1 MKQILACI
9 KFIFSSSMW
18 KINLL
23 ALTFITLLCTI
34 SEWYLLGVDYNKSI
48 KFNLDSSNFK
58 DGKLG
63 IKQRP
68 LESIPRLRI
77 GFYTFIFI
85 FLLARLAIMFYMN
98 GLLINSKKDRA
109 SREEFINLSQFFQYF
124 FLSTLAALGLF
135 CLIIGSSMIIG
146 D

>member
-1 MKQILACI
+1 MKQLLTCI

-18 KINLL
+18 KVNLL

-34 SEWYLLGVDYNKSI
+34 AEWYLLGADYNKSI
-48 KFNLDSSNFK
+48 KFNLDAGNFQ

-77 GFYTFIFI
+77 GCYAFIFV
-85 FLLARLAIMFYMN
+85 FLLARLAILFYMN
-98 GLLINSKKDRA
+98 GLLLNSKKDRA
-109 SREEFINLSQFFQYF
+109 SREEFINLAKFFQYF
-124 FLSTLAALGLF
+124 FLSTLAALGLY
-135 CLIIGSSMIIG
+135 CLILGSLMIIG